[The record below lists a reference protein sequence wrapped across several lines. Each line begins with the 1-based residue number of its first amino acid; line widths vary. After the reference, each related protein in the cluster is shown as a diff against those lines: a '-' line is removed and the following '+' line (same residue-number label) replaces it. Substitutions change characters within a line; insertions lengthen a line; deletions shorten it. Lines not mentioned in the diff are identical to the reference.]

1 LGVFAVTWIGIR
13 NRTREVGTRRA
24 IGATRQDVLIQFFAE
39 GTIGALIGCGSGLA
53 ISYIALRIIDNRI
66 GQPLMLSTRAV
77 FDGLLVSMTLYV
89 VFTLVSSFRAIR
101 IEPSV
106 SLRAE

>member
-1 LGVFAVTWIGIR
+1 
-13 NRTREVGTRRA
+13 
-24 IGATRQDVLIQFFAE
+24 
-39 GTIGALIGCGSGLA
+39 
-53 ISYIALRIIDNRI
+53 
-66 GQPLMLSTRAV
+66 MLSTRAV
-77 FDGLLVSMTLYV
+77 FDEFLASMTLYV